1 MKYIKGTTVYPKKVD
16 SKYYGN
22 VTGIY
27 FVLSRA
33 ETEMYKDKEENEE

>member
-16 SKYYGN
+16 LKYYGN